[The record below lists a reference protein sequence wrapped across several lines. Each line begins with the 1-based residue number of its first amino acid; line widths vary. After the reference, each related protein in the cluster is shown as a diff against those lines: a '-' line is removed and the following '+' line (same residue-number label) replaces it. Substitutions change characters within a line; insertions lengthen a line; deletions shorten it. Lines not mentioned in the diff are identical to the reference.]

1 MDLLRLDRIV
11 STDPTPGLERHETGS
26 RERVRRRVERRDP
39 EDPDEDTED
48 DSTAEQTEQHT
59 FDTRA

>member
-11 STDPTPGLERHETGS
+11 STDPTPGLERHEPGS
-26 RERVRRRVERRDP
+26 GKQVRRKVERRDP

-48 DSTAEQTEQHT
+48 DSTAEQTEKHI